1 MVVARL
7 HRQLRLTLSRHNL
20 PFRVRRLLR
29 LLTPMMALQLSLL
42 LLVRAELPRRFA

>member
-1 MVVARL
+1 MVAEHLRRL
-7 HRQLRLTLSRHNL
+7 QRLILLRHNL